1 MQRGLAEQHDNTIT
15 ATNAR
20 KQRTVAVIAVQTSP
34 NLLEATYIPGLTT
47 SKRSVDASSMTS
59 SIVISFVGNIHS
71 MSGKSTKFTQHAN
84 ECAKI
89 QKSQS
94 HDALP
99 KINFL

>member
-20 KQRTVAVIAVQTSP
+20 KRKTVAVIAVQTSP

-71 MSGKSTKFTQHAN
+71 MSGKSAKFTQHAD
-84 ECAKI
+84 EYAKI

-94 HDALP
+94 HNTLP
-99 KINFL
+99 